1 MRTFPTEKAAFN
13 FLREIRWQHGIVCQ
27 RCGLADQNYV
37 HQNKANGCRKYRCKA
52 CNHIFSDTSGTIF
65 HRSKISLQ
73 LWSFA
78 LHEFSQ
84 NKKITSV
91 ELAKRL
97 EIRQQKAWKI
107 LAGLKKCP
115 PEILNLFSEE
125 TTSDVPPEK
134 VKLSAENLQRKDVF
148 ASAPDEM
155 NSNPEASETDKQAEV
170 ELVERKDVAEP
181 ASTPKQAVEIEK
193 NQQ

>member
-13 FLREIRWQHGIVCQ
+13 FLREIRWKHGVVCQ
-27 RCGLADQNYV
+27 RCGLANQNYV
-37 HQNKANGCRKYRCKA
+37 HQSKANGCRKYRCKA
-52 CNHIFSDTSGTIF
+52 CGHVFSDTSGTIF

-78 LHEFSQ
+78 LHEFSR
-84 NKKITSV
+84 NKQITSV

-115 PEILNLFSEE
+115 PDILKLFSEE
-125 TTSDVPPEK
+125 TKNVGEK
-134 VKLSAENLQRKDVF
+134 QIELSAEDLQRRDVF
-148 ASAPDEM
+148 TPAPDEM
-155 NSNPEASETDKQAEV
+155 NSSQKANKAGKQTDT
-170 ELVERKDVAEP
+170 ELVERKDSAGLILVL
-181 ASTPKQAVEIEK
+181 KQVTEIKKDQDE
-193 NQQ
+193 